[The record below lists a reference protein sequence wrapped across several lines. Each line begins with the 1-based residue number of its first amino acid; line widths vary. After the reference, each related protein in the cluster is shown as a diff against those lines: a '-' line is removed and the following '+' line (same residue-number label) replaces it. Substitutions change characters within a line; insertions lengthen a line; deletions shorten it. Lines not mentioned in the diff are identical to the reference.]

1 MKGDDLLD
9 ISINTI
15 LFAFAVTLFAG
26 LSTGIGS
33 LLAFY
38 TKQTN
43 KKFLSGALGFSAGVM
58 IYVSMVE
65 IFVKARAS
73 LEAVYGA
80 TKGYWITTIA
90 FFAGIAI
97 IAIIDKFVPSGENPH
112 AMRDVKEMDIS
123 KADEN
128 SALLRMGM
136 FSALAIAIH
145 NFPEGLATFIAAIE
159 DPTLGISIAIA
170 IAIHNIPEG
179 IAVSVP
185 IYYATGNKKKALLY
199 SFLSGLS
206 EPLGAIIGYFL
217 LMNFMNEAMFG
228 IIFAIVAGI
237 MVYISLDELLPTAE
251 KYGEHHIAIYGLI
264 SGMAVMALSLLIFA

>member
-1 MKGDDLLD
+1 MDKL
-9 ISINTI
+9 
-15 LFAFAVTLFAG
+15 LFAFGVTLFAG
-26 LSTGIGS
+26 LATGVGS

-43 KKFLSGALGFSAGVM
+43 KKFLSAALGFSAGVM
-58 IYVSMVE
+58 IYVSLIE
-65 IFVKARAS
+65 IFVKARVS

-90 FFAGIAI
+90 FFAGIAL
-97 IAIIDKFVPSGENPH
+97 IAIIDKLVPSGENPH
-112 AMRDVKEMDIS
+112 EMRDVKEMDNNEDVEKS
-123 KADEN
+123 E
-128 SALLRMGM
+128 LLRMGM
-136 FSALAIAIH
+136 FSALAIGIH

-159 DPTLGISIAIA
+159 DPTLGISVAVA

-185 IYYATGNKKKALLY
+185 IYYATGNKKKALFY
-199 SFLSGLS
+199 SFMSGLA
-206 EPLGAIIGYFL
+206 EPLGAIVGFFI
-217 LMNFMNEAMFG
+217 LMSFMNESMFG

-264 SGMAVMALSLLIFA
+264 SGMAVMALSLLAFA